1 MINKHMERSSRPL
14 GIREIQIKTWDII
27 ICIIKVWLKR
37 KIVTTSNA
45 GNNEEQ
51 LELFIHWWWKCKVVS
66 QETKA
71 ISYKTKYATTSWPSN
86 GSLGTYSRE
95 IKTCDHTYAL
105 SSVQSLSRVQLFV
118 APRTAARQAS
128 PCPSPTPGVAPNPR
142 PLSRWRHPPSPPLPL
157 PPALHL
163 SQHQG
168 LFQRVSSPHQVAW
181 VLELHSNVYSG
192 SIHNIRN

>member
-51 LELFIHWWWKCKVVS
+51 LELFIHWWWKCKMVS

-95 IKTCDHTYAL
+95 IKACDHTYAL
-105 SSVQSLSRVQLFV
+105 SSVQSLSRVWLFV

-128 PCPSPTPGVAPNPR
+128 LSITNSWSRPKPTSTESVAPSTVSSSAPSPCP
-142 PLSRWRHPPSPPLPL
+142 PSLPASGSF
-157 PPALHL
+157 PASHL
-163 SQHQG
+163 SASGGPSAGATQQC
-168 LFQRVSSPHQVAW
+168 LQR
-181 VLELHSNVYSG
+181 LYS
-192 SIHNIRN
+192 